1 MYLDIFRENFTHFD
15 EVAFQWKSKKIS
27 FWRQQS
33 RADDDPCP
41 AINLEN
47 KRCGKYGGP
56 RK

>member
-1 MYLDIFRENFTHFD
+1 MYIRLYLLSSLGLD

-41 AINLEN
+41 TINLEN